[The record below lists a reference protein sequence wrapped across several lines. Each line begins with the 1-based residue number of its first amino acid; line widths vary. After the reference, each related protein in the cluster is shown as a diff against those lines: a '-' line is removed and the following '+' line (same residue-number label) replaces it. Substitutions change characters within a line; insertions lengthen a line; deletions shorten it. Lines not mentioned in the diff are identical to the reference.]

1 MTRYKGLAVPGQSHR
16 GLIGPGVTAFGPS
29 LLPYSQSAWNRNSR
43 KSTFTILYSSGPS
56 DRAGRPSFSS
66 MH

>member
-29 LLPYSQSAWNRNSR
+29 LLPYSQSAWNKNSA
-43 KSTFTILYSSGPS
+43 KSVCRILHESSLTGL
-56 DRAGRPSFSS
+56 RGVQ
-66 MH
+66 